1 MRDERNCHDSFPT
14 EADGK
19 SSVVIQLKNSS
30 ITAPYLQ
37 ILAQNTKETL
47 PSVTCYLKMSL
58 KNSMSVNW
66 VN

>member
-1 MRDERNCHDSFPT
+1 MRDEYNCHDSFPT

-30 ITAPYLQ
+30 ITASYLQ
-37 ILAQNTKETL
+37 ILAQKINEA
-47 PSVTCYLKMSL
+47 SASAICYLTMSL
-58 KNSMSVNW
+58 KNSTSVTW